1 RPGAKPQLIDRARAQ
16 VLEHDVRVADQRRE
30 PLDGLAVLEVHDD
43 RALVGVDG
51 EKAGR
56 RALPERR
63 APLAR
68 VVALGALDLD
78 DVGTEVRED
87 LAGHRPGQRLSDLD
101 DTDAVQH
108 RRAHRNSARAMT
120 MRCTSEGPSPMRRT
134 RASRYQRSSGN
145 SLDTP

>member
-1 RPGAKPQLIDRARAQ
+1 
-16 VLEHDVRVADQRRE
+16 
-30 PLDGLAVLEVHDD
+30 
-43 RALVGVDG
+43 
-51 EKAGR
+51 
-56 RALPERR
+56 ERR

-87 LAGHRPGQRLSDLD
+87 LAGHRPGQRLPDLD
-101 DTDAVQH
+101 DPDAVEHH
-108 RRAHRNSARAMT
+108 RKSERAMT

-145 SLDTP
+145 SLETPYPPWICTAASTTRPSTSLE